1 MLKIGISACFMYK
14 EPSRIVFGPK
24 NLAYVE
30 CDMFSYVSQKG
41 ILPVLIPDLP
51 MQQLEEI
58 LAELDGFVFQGGTD
72 LAPETYNETPIVP
85 GKWLGDAYR
94 DAYELRIMEYA
105 VKHNKPVL
113 AICRGFQLMNVFFGG
128 SLYQD
133 IITQNPDAM
142 QHRDAEKYDAL
153 VHEIVFEAGKT
164 LDLVYDGIDQPI
176 VNSVHHQGV
185 KTVGKGLEVLAVS
198 KNDGIIE
205 ALQNKAGNVLGVQ
218 WHPEFSVGK
227 GAPLLDPLKLYEYF
241 IEKVKNQ

>member
-51 MQQLEEI
+51 MQQLEDI

-85 GKWLGDAYR
+85 GKCLGDAYR

>member
-1 MLKIGISACFMYK
+1 MFKIGISACFMYK

-51 MQQLEEI
+51 MQQLEDI

-218 WHPEFSVGK
+218 WHPEFSIGK

>member
-1 MLKIGISACFMYK
+1 MYK

-51 MQQLEEI
+51 MQQLEDI

>member
-1 MLKIGISACFMYK
+1 MFKIGISACFMYK

-51 MQQLEEI
+51 MQQLEDI

-205 ALQNKAGNVLGVQ
+205 ALQNKVGNVLGVQ

>member
-51 MQQLEEI
+51 MQQLEDI

>member
-41 ILPVLIPDLP
+41 ILPILLPDLP
-51 MQQLEEI
+51 MSQLEDI

-72 LAPETYNETPIVP
+72 LAPETYNEMPIVP

-94 DAYELRIMEYA
+94 DAYEMRIMEYA
-105 VKHNKPVL
+105 VKHKKPVF
-113 AICRGFQLMNVFFGG
+113 AICRGFQLMNVYFGG
-128 SLYQD
+128 NLYQD
-133 IITQNPDAM
+133 ITTQRPEAM

-153 VHEIVFEAGKT
+153 SHEIVFEQGKT
-164 LDLVYDGIDQPI
+164 LDLIYKDIDQPV

-185 KTVGKGLEVLAVS
+185 KTIGNGLEILAVS
-198 KNDGIIE
+198 KKDGIIE
-205 ALQNKAGNVLGVQ
+205 ALQNKEGNVLGVQ

>member
-51 MQQLEEI
+51 MQQLEDI

-205 ALQNKAGNVLGVQ
+205 ALQNKVGNVLGVQ

>member
-51 MQQLEEI
+51 MQQLEDI

-85 GKWLGDAYR
+85 GKWLCDAYR